1 MRFSVI
7 CYVLNSNLTIHI
19 ARYTIFFFPT
29 ENKQVAKLFPST
41 GNDLETSNLLYSTL
55 FYIQRA
61 TKLSVKDKKNI
72 QLVGGPLSIY
82 LGQTHQNFSSC
93 IRY

>member
-1 MRFSVI
+1 MKGLRVMADVKEPMIYHRARHRENFYRLLISRVYRPRFGI
-7 CYVLNSNLTIHI
+7 
-19 ARYTIFFFPT
+19 
-29 ENKQVAKLFPST
+29 